1 MLYILHMASY
11 SISIKNFSKSFGD
24 LKAVDNFSFDVNE
37 GEIFAFLGSNGS
49 GKTTTIRCLLKIYLP
64 DEGELLIN
72 GKEYTEKLN
81 KVIGY
86 LPEERGL
93 YKDTKVIDILTY
105 TGVLRGMTSSEAKK
119 KSLDYLEYVGL
130 IEAKDKEISKLS
142 SGMQQ
147 KVQLGVALIHKPEIL
162 ILDEPF
168 RGLDPVN
175 RQMFIDILLERKKKG
190 ATILYSTH
198 VIDEAQ
204 KMADSLVIV
213 NSGKMLEHGSVDEV
227 RKRHGDSNLV
237 IEFDGKQPLANG
249 KLYTSI
255 IDGKMAEIK
264 PKNDSID
271 SNDVLKEII
280 SNGTKL
286 VSVKLDYPSL
296 NQIFIDLMKKP

>member
-1 MLYILHMASY
+1 MASY